1 MNNENRL
8 SKQQFIPI
16 ILGASIGVYST
27 ARSFHEAYG
36 VISISI
42 CRYLTGQINHSKII
56 EPIVES
62 KMEEEDV
69 FFQCLKRITDD
80 FPNTPKIF
88 N

>member
-1 MNNENRL
+1 MYNKNRL

-42 CRYLTGQINHSKII
+42 CRHLTGQINHSKII
-56 EPIVES
+56 EPIIES
-62 KMEEEDV
+62 RMED
-69 FFQCLKRITDD
+69 
-80 FPNTPKIF
+80 
-88 N
+88 